1 MVTFC
6 TTRMLTSAVLI
17 VLVWL
22 TAIRL
27 VILHRLFAFMSS
39 ELTKRTP
46 GGYKNAAQVNI
57 ADQWDEVN
65 PGLSL
70 NAWDAV

>member
-1 MVTFC
+1 
-6 TTRMLTSAVLI
+6 
-17 VLVWL
+17 
-22 TAIRL
+22 
-27 VILHRLFAFMSS
+27 MSS